1 MTATIARHQLAQS
14 SSNGAGGLSRS
25 VQGGRRNRTRIA
37 LGLVVIVL
45 CVLATASL
53 FSSANNRAQVLTL
66 RHSVPAGHTIA
77 SGDLAITRVSVGA
90 DVRTTPASA
99 LDRIV
104 GRVAAVTLVAGSLL
118 SPDDVSV
125 AAGVPSGMAIV
136 GASLKAG
143 QYPVSLAPGDEVR
156 LVEIAAP
163 SAVGDSAA
171 PLDRG
176 RASVLDVARSRDSP
190 DVLAVSLLV
199 PTTAATNIAGDGAAG
214 RLSLV
219 VVAG

>member
-1 MTATIARHQLAQS
+1 MTATIARPQHAQLAT
-14 SSNGAGGLSRS
+14 NGPGLPRTA
-25 VQGGRRNRTRIA
+25 QGGGRNRTRIA

-45 CVLATASL
+45 CLLATASL
-53 FSSANNRAQVLTL
+53 FSSANNRTQVLAL
-66 RHSVPAGHTIA
+66 RHAVPAGHTIA
-77 SGDLAITRVSVGA
+77 SGDLAITRVSVGT

-104 GRVAAVTLVAGSLL
+104 GRVAAVALVPGSLL

-125 AAGVPSGMAIV
+125 AARVPSGMAIV

-156 LVEIAAP
+156 LVEIPAP

-171 PLDRG
+171 PVDRG
-176 RASVLDVARSRDSP
+176 RASVLDVARSQDSP
-190 DVLAVSLLV
+190 DALAVSLLV
-199 PTTAATNIAGDGAAG
+199 PTAGATNIAGDGAAG